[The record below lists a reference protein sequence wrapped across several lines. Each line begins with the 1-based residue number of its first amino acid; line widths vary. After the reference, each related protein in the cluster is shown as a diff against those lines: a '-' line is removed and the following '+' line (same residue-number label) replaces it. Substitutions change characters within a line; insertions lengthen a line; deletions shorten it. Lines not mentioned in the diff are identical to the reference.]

1 MSRDKWIAALLA
13 ITVTALPACSKQDA
27 SDESD
32 KKAAVADQKKPV
44 ELTVYYMES
53 DQSYERFMD
62 VYGKY
67 MQKKHPHISFKWLN
81 NKDTTKFA
89 DVVATRLKI
98 DMFYGTGSSYRE
110 IVQSGYS
117 NFDITELTKKH
128 KLDLTNI
135 EPATLEYFKKINN
148 GTLNALP
155 ITLLHSVL
163 IYNKDLFDKFAVPY
177 LQDGMTW
184 EQVYAAAQKLTRQD
198 GGVQYAGFGFQRLSS
213 YWGNNQYGEEMID
226 AAAGKAKLGGGKWPD
241 MFRQFS
247 MFFQIPGNTYVAAT
261 PTFDMFIKER
271 RLAMNVMLNSQA
283 ASPTVIPDDINY
295 DVVQLP
301 VFRDTP
307 GVGAGVTPY
316 YFSVSSTSEH
326 REDAFLAM
334 SELVSLDVQTDR
346 AKTAG
351 SFPVL
356 KIPKLET
363 VLASDVPRMKGK
375 NVKGLIPSKFAPIL
389 LPAPI
394 GVNPAGN
401 LDAAFSVVVKG
412 EKDINTAL
420 RDAGETTEK
429 QLAAS
434 KAAGTK

>member
-1 MSRDKWIAALLA
+1 MNRNHWIAAALA
-13 ITVTALPACSKQDA
+13 IAVAALPACSKQDGQP
-27 SDESD
+27 EPE
-32 KKAAVADQKKPV
+32 KKTAIETQRKPV
-44 ELTVYYMES
+44 ELSVYYMGS
-53 DQSYERFMD
+53 DQDYDRFMD

-67 MQKKHPHISFKWLN
+67 MQKKHPHLSFKWMN
-81 NKDTTKFA
+81 NKDSTKFA
-89 DVVATRLKI
+89 DAVATRVKI
-98 DMFYGTGSSYRE
+98 DLFYGTGSSYRD
-110 IVQSGYS
+110 IVQAGYA
-117 NFDITELTKKH
+117 NFDITELTKTY
-128 KLDLTNI
+128 KLNLSSI
-135 EPATLEYFKKINN
+135 EPATLDYFKKINK

-184 EQVYAAAQKLTRQD
+184 EQLYSSAQKLTRQD

-226 AAAGKAKLGGGKWPD
+226 ASTGKAKLSGGKWPD

-247 MFFQIPGNTYVAAT
+247 LFFQIPGNTYVAAT
-261 PTFDMFIKER
+261 PTFDMFIKEK

-283 ASPTVIPDDINY
+283 ASPTVIPDEIRY

-301 VFRDTP
+301 VFRDTV
-307 GVGAGVTPY
+307 GVGAGVSPY

-326 REDAFLAM
+326 REDAYLAM

-356 KIPKLET
+356 SIPKLET
-363 VLASDVPRMKGK
+363 ILASELPRMKGK

-389 LPAPI
+389 LPDPA
-394 GVNPAGN
+394 GVSPAGN
-401 LDAAFSVVVKG
+401 LDAAFSSVVKG

-420 RDAGETTEK
+420 RDAGELTEK

-434 KAAGTK
+434 KAAGAK